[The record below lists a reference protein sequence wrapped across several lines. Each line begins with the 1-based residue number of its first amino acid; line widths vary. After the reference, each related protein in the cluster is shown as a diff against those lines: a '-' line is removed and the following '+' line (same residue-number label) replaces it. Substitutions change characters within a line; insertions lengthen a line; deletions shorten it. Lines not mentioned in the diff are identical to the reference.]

1 MKTKS
6 KNKKLRI
13 ALGICIPLIIIIAA
27 ALAVVMKYGP
37 TFGFY
42 LVPPSA
48 ERYGKDA
55 LATIGK
61 NGIYSESYEWKS
73 TYEECL
79 KMIEN
84 AESYE
89 DTYPAIKKAL
99 SVCGG
104 KHSMLMTKSESQ
116 DTTESYDEVL
126 PTVSLD
132 GDIAIIKLPDFL
144 VTAEDF
150 LVTAE
155 AGQKYAKVAED
166 FIHENRDKIK
176 GVVLDLRGNIGG
188 DMGPMATAVS
198 SLLPDGE
205 LVYYH
210 YRSYD
215 IPVTLKNGV
224 VSNAG
229 TGGRSLYPEEK
240 LNVPVAIL
248 TDDMTASSGE
258 ALTLC
263 FRGLENTRTFGA
275 PTAGYTSVNMLYNM
289 YDGAQMYLT
298 VAFDKARTGEIF
310 KETPI
315 EPDVATDSPLEAA
328 LEWLRS

>member
-48 ERYGKDA
+48 ETYGKNA
-55 LATIGK
+55 LSTIDK
-61 NGIYSESYEWKS
+61 NGIFAGNDEWKS
-73 TYEECL
+73 TYNECL

-84 AESYE
+84 AKSY
-89 DTYPAIKKAL
+89 DNTYDAIRKAL
-99 SVCGG
+99 SVGGG

-116 DTTESYDEVL
+116 NTTESYDEVL
-126 PTVSLD
+126 PTVSID
-132 GDIAIIKLPDFL
+132 GNIAIIKLPDFL
-144 VTAEDF
+144 G
-150 LVTAE
+150 TAE
-155 AGQKYAKVAED
+155 AGQKYAKIAED

-176 GVVLDLRGNIGG
+176 GVVLDLRGNTGG

-229 TGGRSLYPEEK
+229 TGGKSLYPDEK

-298 VAFDKARTGEIF
+298 VAFDKVRTGEIF
-310 KETPI
+310 KETSI

-328 LEWLRS
+328 LEWLRG

>member
-1 MKTKS
+1 MKSNKRKS
-6 KNKKLRI
+6 RKLRI
-13 ALGICIPLIIIIAA
+13 ALGICIPLALIIAA
-27 ALAVVMKYGP
+27 ALTVVAKYGP
-37 TFGFY
+37 DFGLY
-42 LVPPSA
+42 LVPPST

-61 NGIYSESYEWKS
+61 NGIYSGSDEWKS

-116 DTTESYDEVL
+116 STSDSYDEVL
-126 PTVSLD
+126 PTVSLN
-132 GDIAIIKLPDFL
+132 GDIAVIKLPDFL
-144 VTAEDF
+144 G
-150 LVTAE
+150 TAE
-155 AGQKYAKVAED
+155 AGRKYAKVAED
-166 FIHENRDKIK
+166 FIHENRDKIN
-176 GVVLDLRGNIGG
+176 GVVLDLRGNTGG
-188 DMGPMATAVS
+188 DMGPMATALS

-205 LVYYH
+205 LMYYH

-215 IPVTLKNGV
+215 VPVTLKDGV
-224 VSNAG
+224 ISNAG
-229 TGGRSLYPEEK
+229 TGGKSLYPDEK
-240 LNVPVAIL
+240 LKVPVAIL
-248 TDDMTASSGE
+248 TDGMTASSGE

-263 FRGLENTRTFGA
+263 FRGLENVKTFGA
-275 PTAGYTSVNMLYNM
+275 PTAGYTSVNMLYSL

>member
-48 ERYGKDA
+48 ETYGKNA
-55 LATIGK
+55 LSTIDK
-61 NGIYSESYEWKS
+61 NGIFAGNDEWKS
-73 TYEECL
+73 TYNECL

-84 AESYE
+84 AKSYD
-89 DTYPAIKKAL
+89 DTYDAIRKAL
-99 SVCGG
+99 SVGGG

-144 VTAEDF
+144 G
-150 LVTAE
+150 TAE

-176 GVVLDLRGNIGG
+176 GVVLDLRGNTGG

-229 TGGRSLYPEEK
+229 TGGKSLYPDEK

-310 KETPI
+310 KETYI

-328 LEWLRS
+328 LEWLRG

>member
-48 ERYGKDA
+48 ETYGKNA
-55 LATIGK
+55 LSTIDK
-61 NGIYSESYEWKS
+61 NGIFAGNDEWKS
-73 TYEECL
+73 TYNECL

-84 AESYE
+84 AKSYD
-89 DTYPAIKKAL
+89 DTYDAIRKAL
-99 SVCGG
+99 SVGGG

-144 VTAEDF
+144 G
-150 LVTAE
+150 TAE

-176 GVVLDLRGNIGG
+176 GIVLDLRGNTGG

-229 TGGRSLYPEEK
+229 TGGKSLYPEEK

-328 LEWLRS
+328 LEWLRG

>member
-1 MKTKS
+1 MKSNKRKS
-6 KNKKLRI
+6 RKLRI
-13 ALGICIPLIIIIAA
+13 ALGICIPLALIIAA
-27 ALAVVMKYGP
+27 TLTVVAKYGP
-37 TFGFY
+37 DFGLY

-61 NGIYSESYEWKS
+61 NGIYSGSDEWKS

-99 SVCGG
+99 SICGG
-104 KHSMLMTKSESQ
+104 KHSILMTKSESQ
-116 DTTESYDEVL
+116 STSDSYDEVL
-126 PTVSLD
+126 PTVSLN
-132 GDIAIIKLPDFL
+132 GDIAVIKLPDFL
-144 VTAEDF
+144 G
-150 LVTAE
+150 TAE
-155 AGQKYAKVAED
+155 AGRKYAKVAED
-166 FIHENRDKIK
+166 FIHENRDKIN
-176 GVVLDLRGNIGG
+176 GVVLDLRGNTGG

-205 LVYYH
+205 LMYYH

-215 IPVTLKNGV
+215 VPVTLKDGV
-224 VSNAG
+224 ISNAG
-229 TGGRSLYPEEK
+229 TGGKSLYPDEK
-240 LNVPVAIL
+240 LKVPVAIL
-248 TDDMTASSGE
+248 TDGMTASSGE

-263 FRGLENTRTFGA
+263 FRGLENVKTFGA
-275 PTAGYTSVNMLYNM
+275 PTAGYTSVNMLYSL

-310 KETPI
+310 KETSI

>member
-48 ERYGKDA
+48 ETYGKNA
-55 LATIGK
+55 LSTIDK
-61 NGIYSESYEWKS
+61 NGIFAGNDEWKS
-73 TYEECL
+73 TYNECL

-84 AESYE
+84 AKSY
-89 DTYPAIKKAL
+89 DNTYDAIRKAL
-99 SVCGG
+99 SVGGG

-116 DTTESYDEVL
+116 DTTDSYDEVL

-144 VTAEDF
+144 G
-150 LVTAE
+150 TAE

-176 GVVLDLRGNIGG
+176 GVVLDLRGNTGG

-215 IPVTLKNGV
+215 VPVTLKNGV

-229 TGGRSLYPEEK
+229 TGGKSLYPDEK

>member
-13 ALGICIPLIIIIAA
+13 ALGICIPFIIIIAA

-48 ERYGKDA
+48 ETYGKNA
-55 LATIGK
+55 LSTIDK
-61 NGIYSESYEWKS
+61 NGIFAGNDEWKS
-73 TYEECL
+73 TYNECL

-84 AESYE
+84 AKNYD
-89 DTYPAIKKAL
+89 DTYDAIRKAL
-99 SVCGG
+99 SVGGG

-144 VTAEDF
+144 G
-150 LVTAE
+150 TAE

-176 GVVLDLRGNIGG
+176 GVVLDLRGNTGG

-215 IPVTLKNGV
+215 VPVTLKNGV

-229 TGGRSLYPEEK
+229 TGGKSLYPEEK

-310 KETPI
+310 KETSI

-328 LEWLRS
+328 LEWLRG

>member
-1 MKTKS
+1 MKSNKRKS
-6 KNKKLRI
+6 RKLRI
-13 ALGICIPLIIIIAA
+13 ALGICIPLALIIAA
-27 ALAVVMKYGP
+27 TLTVVAKYGP
-37 TFGFY
+37 DFGLY

-61 NGIYSESYEWKS
+61 NGIYSGSDEWKS

-104 KHSMLMTKSESQ
+104 KHSILMTKSESQ
-116 DTTESYDEVL
+116 STSDSYDEVL
-126 PTVSLD
+126 PTVSLN
-132 GDIAIIKLPDFL
+132 GDIAVIKLPDFL
-144 VTAEDF
+144 G
-150 LVTAE
+150 TAE
-155 AGQKYAKVAED
+155 AGRKYAKVAED
-166 FIHENRDKIK
+166 FIHENRDKIN
-176 GVVLDLRGNIGG
+176 GVVLDLRGNTGG
-188 DMGPMATAVS
+188 DMGSMATAVS

-205 LVYYH
+205 LMYYH

-215 IPVTLKNGV
+215 VPVTLKDGV
-224 VSNAG
+224 ISNAG
-229 TGGRSLYPEEK
+229 TGGKSLYPDEK
-240 LNVPVAIL
+240 LKVPVAIL

-263 FRGLENTRTFGA
+263 FRGLENVKTFGA
-275 PTAGYTSVNMLYNM
+275 PTAGYTSVNMLYSL

-310 KETPI
+310 KETSI

>member
-1 MKTKS
+1 MRTKS

-48 ERYGKDA
+48 ETYGKNA
-55 LATIGK
+55 LSTIDK
-61 NGIYSESYEWKS
+61 NGIFAGNDEWKS
-73 TYEECL
+73 TYNECL

-84 AESYE
+84 AKSYD
-89 DTYPAIKKAL
+89 DTYDAIRKAL
-99 SVCGG
+99 SVGGG

-116 DTTESYDEVL
+116 NTTESYDEVL

-144 VTAEDF
+144 G
-150 LVTAE
+150 TAE
-155 AGQKYAKVAED
+155 AGQKYAKVAEG

-176 GVVLDLRGNIGG
+176 GVVLDLRGNTGG

-215 IPVTLKNGV
+215 VPVTLKNGV

-229 TGGRSLYPEEK
+229 TGGKSLYPEEK

-298 VAFDKARTGEIF
+298 VAFDKAQTGEIF
-310 KETPI
+310 KETSI

-328 LEWLRS
+328 LEWLRG

>member
-1 MKTKS
+1 MKSNKRKS
-6 KNKKLRI
+6 RKLRI
-13 ALGICIPLIIIIAA
+13 ALGICIPLALIIAA
-27 ALAVVMKYGP
+27 ALTVVAKYGP
-37 TFGFY
+37 DFGLY

-61 NGIYSESYEWKS
+61 NGIYSGSDEWKS

-116 DTTESYDEVL
+116 STSDSYDEVL
-126 PTVSLD
+126 PTVSLN
-132 GDIAIIKLPDFL
+132 GDIAVIKLPDFL
-144 VTAEDF
+144 G
-150 LVTAE
+150 TAE
-155 AGQKYAKVAED
+155 AGRKYAKVAED

-176 GVVLDLRGNIGG
+176 GVVLDLRGNTGG

-205 LVYYH
+205 LMYYH

-215 IPVTLKNGV
+215 VPVTLKDGV
-224 VSNAG
+224 ISNAG
-229 TGGRSLYPEEK
+229 TGGKSLYPEEK

-298 VAFDKARTGEIF
+298 VAFDKARTGEVF
-310 KETPI
+310 EETRI
-315 EPDVATDSPLEAA
+315 VPDVVTDSPLEAA
-328 LEWLRS
+328 LEWLGG

>member
-48 ERYGKDA
+48 ETYGKNA
-55 LATIGK
+55 LSTIDK
-61 NGIYSESYEWKS
+61 NGIFAGNDEWKS
-73 TYEECL
+73 TYNECL

-84 AESYE
+84 AKSYD
-89 DTYPAIKKAL
+89 DTYDAIRKAL
-99 SVCGG
+99 SVGGG

-144 VTAEDF
+144 G
-150 LVTAE
+150 TAE
-155 AGQKYAKVAED
+155 AGQKYAKIAED

-176 GVVLDLRGNIGG
+176 GVVLDLRGNTGG

-215 IPVTLKNGV
+215 VPVTLKNGV

-229 TGGRSLYPEEK
+229 TGGKSLYPEEK

>member
-48 ERYGKDA
+48 ETYGKNA
-55 LATIGK
+55 LSTIDK
-61 NGIYSESYEWKS
+61 NGIFAGNDEWKS
-73 TYEECL
+73 TYNECL

-84 AESYE
+84 AKSYD
-89 DTYPAIKKAL
+89 DTYDAIRKAL
-99 SVCGG
+99 SVGGG

-116 DTTESYDEVL
+116 NTTESYDEVL

-144 VTAEDF
+144 G
-150 LVTAE
+150 TAE

-176 GVVLDLRGNIGG
+176 GVVLDLRSNTGG

-229 TGGRSLYPEEK
+229 TGGKSLYPDEK

-258 ALTLC
+258 ALALC

>member
-48 ERYGKDA
+48 ETYGKNA
-55 LATIGK
+55 LSTIDK
-61 NGIYSESYEWKS
+61 NGIFAGNDEWKS
-73 TYEECL
+73 TYNECL

-84 AESYE
+84 AKNYN
-89 DTYPAIKKAL
+89 DTYDAIRKAL
-99 SVCGG
+99 SVGGG

-144 VTAEDF
+144 G
-150 LVTAE
+150 TAE

-176 GVVLDLRGNIGG
+176 GVVLDLRGNTGG

-215 IPVTLKNGV
+215 VPVTLKNGV

-229 TGGRSLYPEEK
+229 TGGKSLYPEEK

-263 FRGLENTRTFGA
+263 FRGLERTRTFGA

-328 LEWLRS
+328 LEWLRG

>member
-48 ERYGKDA
+48 ETYGKNA
-55 LATIGK
+55 LSTIDK
-61 NGIYSESYEWKS
+61 NGIFAGNDEWKS
-73 TYEECL
+73 TYNECL

-84 AESYE
+84 AKSY
-89 DTYPAIKKAL
+89 DNTYDAIRKAL
-99 SVCGG
+99 SVGGG

-144 VTAEDF
+144 G
-150 LVTAE
+150 TAE

-176 GVVLDLRGNIGG
+176 GVVLDLRGNTGG

-229 TGGRSLYPEEK
+229 TGGKSLYPDEK

-263 FRGLENTRTFGA
+263 FRGLERTRTFGA

-328 LEWLRS
+328 LEWLRG

>member
-13 ALGICIPLIIIIAA
+13 ALGICIPFIIIIAA

-42 LVPPSA
+42 LVPPLA
-48 ERYGKDA
+48 ETYGKNA
-55 LATIGK
+55 LSTIDK
-61 NGIYSESYEWKS
+61 NGIFAGNDEWKS
-73 TYEECL
+73 TYNECL
-79 KMIEN
+79 KMIES
-84 AESYE
+84 AKSYD
-89 DTYPAIKKAL
+89 DTYDAIRKAL
-99 SVCGG
+99 SVGGG

-116 DTTESYDEVL
+116 NTTESYDEVL
-126 PTVSLD
+126 PTASLD

-144 VTAEDF
+144 G
-150 LVTAE
+150 TAE
-155 AGQKYAKVAED
+155 AGQKYAKIAED

-176 GVVLDLRGNIGG
+176 GVVLDLRGNTGG
-188 DMGPMATAVS
+188 DMGPMAAAVS

-205 LVYYH
+205 MVYYH

-215 IPVTLKNGV
+215 VPVTLKNGV

-229 TGGRSLYPEEK
+229 TGGKSLYPDEK

-248 TDDMTASSGE
+248 TDNMTASSGE

-310 KETPI
+310 KETSI

-328 LEWLRS
+328 LEWLRG

>member
-48 ERYGKDA
+48 ETYGKNA
-55 LATIGK
+55 LSTIDK
-61 NGIYSESYEWKS
+61 NGIFAGNDEWKS
-73 TYEECL
+73 TYNECL

-84 AESYE
+84 AKSYD
-89 DTYPAIKKAL
+89 DTYDAIRKAL
-99 SVCGG
+99 SVGGG

-144 VTAEDF
+144 G
-150 LVTAE
+150 TAE

-176 GVVLDLRGNIGG
+176 GVVLDLRGNTGG

-215 IPVTLKNGV
+215 VPVTLKNGV

-229 TGGRSLYPEEK
+229 TGGKSLYPEEK

-310 KETPI
+310 KETSI

-328 LEWLRS
+328 LEWLRA

>member
-48 ERYGKDA
+48 ETYGKNA
-55 LATIGK
+55 LSTIDK
-61 NGIYSESYEWKS
+61 NGIFAGNDEWKS
-73 TYEECL
+73 TYNECL

-84 AESYE
+84 AKSYD
-89 DTYPAIKKAL
+89 DTYDAIRKAL
-99 SVCGG
+99 SVGGG

-116 DTTESYDEVL
+116 NTTESYDEVL
-126 PTVSLD
+126 PTASLD

-144 VTAEDF
+144 G
-150 LVTAE
+150 TAE
-155 AGQKYAKVAED
+155 AGQKYAKIAED

-176 GVVLDLRGNIGG
+176 GVVLDLRGNTGG

-215 IPVTLKNGV
+215 VPVTLKNGV

-229 TGGRSLYPEEK
+229 TGGKSLYPDEK

-248 TDDMTASSGE
+248 TDNMTASSGE

-310 KETPI
+310 KETSI

-328 LEWLRS
+328 LEWLRG

>member
-1 MKTKS
+1 MKSNKRKS
-6 KNKKLRI
+6 RKLRI
-13 ALGICIPLIIIIAA
+13 ALGICIPLALIIAA
-27 ALAVVMKYGP
+27 ALTVFAKYGP
-37 TFGFY
+37 DFGLY
-42 LVPPSA
+42 LVQPSA

-61 NGIYSESYEWKS
+61 NGIYSGSDEWKS

-116 DTTESYDEVL
+116 STSDSYDEVL
-126 PTVSLD
+126 PTVSLN
-132 GDIAIIKLPDFL
+132 GDIAVIKLPDFL
-144 VTAEDF
+144 G
-150 LVTAE
+150 TAE
-155 AGQKYAKVAED
+155 AGRKYAKVAED

-176 GVVLDLRGNIGG
+176 GVVLDLRGNTGG

-205 LVYYH
+205 LMYYH

-215 IPVTLKNGV
+215 VPVTLKDGV
-224 VSNAG
+224 ISNAG
-229 TGGRSLYPEEK
+229 TGGKSLYPDEK
-240 LNVPVAIL
+240 LKVPVAIL
-248 TDDMTASSGE
+248 TDGMTASSGE

-263 FRGLENTRTFGA
+263 FRGLENVKTFGT
-275 PTAGYTSVNMLYNM
+275 PTAGYTSVNMLYSL

-310 KETPI
+310 KETSI

>member
-48 ERYGKDA
+48 ETYGKNA
-55 LATIGK
+55 LSTIDK
-61 NGIYSESYEWKS
+61 NGIFAVNDEWKS
-73 TYEECL
+73 TYNECL

-84 AESYE
+84 AKSY
-89 DTYPAIKKAL
+89 DNTYDAIRKAL
-99 SVCGG
+99 SVGGG

-126 PTVSLD
+126 PTVSID
-132 GDIAIIKLPDFL
+132 GNIAIIKLPDFL
-144 VTAEDF
+144 G
-150 LVTAE
+150 TAE

-176 GVVLDLRGNIGG
+176 GVVLDLRGNTGG

-215 IPVTLKNGV
+215 VPVTLKNGV

-229 TGGRSLYPEEK
+229 TGGKSLYPEEK

-258 ALTLC
+258 ALALC

>member
-1 MKTKS
+1 MKSNKRKS
-6 KNKKLRI
+6 RKLRI
-13 ALGICIPLIIIIAA
+13 ALGICIPLALIIAA
-27 ALAVVMKYGP
+27 ALTVVAKYGP
-37 TFGFY
+37 DFGLY

-61 NGIYSESYEWKS
+61 NGIYSGSDEWKS

-79 KMIEN
+79 KIIEN

-116 DTTESYDEVL
+116 STSDSYDEVL
-126 PTVSLD
+126 PTVSLN
-132 GDIAIIKLPDFL
+132 GDIAVIKLPDFL
-144 VTAEDF
+144 G
-150 LVTAE
+150 TAE
-155 AGQKYAKVAED
+155 AGRKYAKVAED
-166 FIHENRDKIK
+166 FIHENRDKIN
-176 GVVLDLRGNIGG
+176 GVVLDLRGNTGG

-205 LVYYH
+205 LMYYH

-215 IPVTLKNGV
+215 VPVTLKDGV
-224 VSNAG
+224 ISNAG
-229 TGGRSLYPEEK
+229 TGGKSLYPDEK
-240 LNVPVAIL
+240 LKVPVAIL
-248 TDDMTASSGE
+248 TDGMTASSGE

-263 FRGLENTRTFGA
+263 FRGLENVKTFGA
-275 PTAGYTSVNMLYNM
+275 PTAGYTSVNMLYSL

-310 KETPI
+310 KETSI

>member
-1 MKTKS
+1 MKSNKRKS
-6 KNKKLRI
+6 RKLRI
-13 ALGICIPLIIIIAA
+13 ALGICIPLALIIAA
-27 ALAVVMKYGP
+27 ALTVFAKYGP
-37 TFGFY
+37 DFGLY

-61 NGIYSESYEWKS
+61 NGIYSGSDEWKS

-116 DTTESYDEVL
+116 STSDSYDEVL
-126 PTVSLD
+126 PTVSLN
-132 GDIAIIKLPDFL
+132 GDIAVIKLPDFL
-144 VTAEDF
+144 G
-150 LVTAE
+150 TAE
-155 AGQKYAKVAED
+155 AGRKYAKVAED

-176 GVVLDLRGNIGG
+176 GVVLDLRGNTGG

-205 LVYYH
+205 LMYYH

-215 IPVTLKNGV
+215 VPVTLKDGV
-224 VSNAG
+224 ISNAG
-229 TGGRSLYPEEK
+229 TGGKSLYPDEK
-240 LNVPVAIL
+240 LKVPVAIL
-248 TDDMTASSGE
+248 TDGMTASSGE

-263 FRGLENTRTFGA
+263 FRGLENVKTFGA
-275 PTAGYTSVNMLYNM
+275 PTAGYTSVNMLYSL
-289 YDGAQMYLT
+289 YDGAQLYLT

-310 KETPI
+310 KETSI
-315 EPDVATDSPLEAA
+315 EPDVATDSPLETA

>member
-48 ERYGKDA
+48 ETYGKNA
-55 LATIGK
+55 LSTIDK
-61 NGIYSESYEWKS
+61 NGIFAGNDEWKS
-73 TYEECL
+73 TYNECL

-84 AESYE
+84 AKSY
-89 DTYPAIKKAL
+89 DNTYDAIRKAL
-99 SVCGG
+99 SVGGG

-144 VTAEDF
+144 G
-150 LVTAE
+150 TAE

-176 GVVLDLRGNIGG
+176 GVVLDLRGNTGG

-229 TGGRSLYPEEK
+229 TGGKSLYPEEK

-328 LEWLRS
+328 LEWLRG

>member
-13 ALGICIPLIIIIAA
+13 ALGICIPFIIIIAA

-48 ERYGKDA
+48 ETYGKNA
-55 LATIGK
+55 LSTIDK
-61 NGIYSESYEWKS
+61 NGIFAGNDEWKS
-73 TYEECL
+73 TYNECL

-84 AESYE
+84 AKSYD
-89 DTYPAIKKAL
+89 DTYDAIRKAL
-99 SVCGG
+99 SVGGG

-144 VTAEDF
+144 G
-150 LVTAE
+150 TAE

-176 GVVLDLRGNIGG
+176 GVVLDLRGNTGG

-215 IPVTLKNGV
+215 VPVTLKNGV

-229 TGGRSLYPEEK
+229 TGGKSLYPEEK

-328 LEWLRS
+328 LEWLRG

>member
-1 MKTKS
+1 MKSNKRKS
-6 KNKKLRI
+6 RKLRI
-13 ALGICIPLIIIIAA
+13 ALGICIPLALIIAA
-27 ALAVVMKYGP
+27 TLTVFAKYGP
-37 TFGFY
+37 DFGLY

-61 NGIYSESYEWKS
+61 NGIYSGSDEWKS

-116 DTTESYDEVL
+116 STSDSYDEVL
-126 PTVSLD
+126 PTVSLN
-132 GDIAIIKLPDFL
+132 GDIAVIKLPDFL
-144 VTAEDF
+144 G
-150 LVTAE
+150 TAE
-155 AGQKYAKVAED
+155 AGRKYAKVAED
-166 FIHENRDKIK
+166 FIHENRDKIN
-176 GVVLDLRGNIGG
+176 GVVLDLRGNTGG

-205 LVYYH
+205 LMYYH

-215 IPVTLKNGV
+215 VPVTLKDGV
-224 VSNAG
+224 ISNAG
-229 TGGRSLYPEEK
+229 TGGKSLYPDEK
-240 LNVPVAIL
+240 LKVPVAIL
-248 TDDMTASSGE
+248 TDGMTASSGE

-263 FRGLENTRTFGA
+263 FRGLENVKTFGA
-275 PTAGYTSVNMLYNM
+275 PTAGYTSVNMLYSL

>member
-48 ERYGKDA
+48 EIYGKNA
-55 LATIGK
+55 LSTIDK
-61 NGIYSESYEWKS
+61 NGIFAGNDEWKS
-73 TYEECL
+73 TYNECL

-84 AESYE
+84 AKSYG
-89 DTYPAIKKAL
+89 DTYDAIRKAL
-99 SVCGG
+99 SVGGG

-144 VTAEDF
+144 G
-150 LVTAE
+150 TAE

-176 GVVLDLRGNIGG
+176 GVVLDLRGNTGG

-229 TGGRSLYPEEK
+229 TGGKSLYPEEK

-328 LEWLRS
+328 LEWLRG

>member
-42 LVPPSA
+42 LVLPSA
-48 ERYGKDA
+48 ETYGKNA
-55 LATIGK
+55 LSTIDK
-61 NGIYSESYEWKS
+61 NGIFAGNDEWKS
-73 TYEECL
+73 TYNECL

-84 AESYE
+84 AKNYD
-89 DTYPAIKKAL
+89 DTYDAIRKAL
-99 SVCGG
+99 SVGGG

-144 VTAEDF
+144 G
-150 LVTAE
+150 TAE

-176 GVVLDLRGNIGG
+176 GVVLDLRGNTGG

-215 IPVTLKNGV
+215 VPVTLKNGV

-229 TGGRSLYPEEK
+229 TGGKSLYPEEK

-328 LEWLRS
+328 LEWLRG

>member
-1 MKTKS
+1 MKSNKRKS
-6 KNKKLRI
+6 RKLRI
-13 ALGICIPLIIIIAA
+13 ALGICIPLALIIAA
-27 ALAVVMKYGP
+27 ALTVVAKYGP
-37 TFGFY
+37 DFGLY

-61 NGIYSESYEWKS
+61 NGIYSGSDEWKS

-116 DTTESYDEVL
+116 STSDSYDEVL
-126 PTVSLD
+126 PTVSLN
-132 GDIAIIKLPDFL
+132 GDIAVIKLPDFL
-144 VTAEDF
+144 G
-150 LVTAE
+150 TAE

-176 GVVLDLRGNIGG
+176 GVVLDLRGNTGG

-205 LVYYH
+205 LMYYH

-215 IPVTLKNGV
+215 VPVTLKDGV
-224 VSNAG
+224 ISNAG
-229 TGGRSLYPEEK
+229 TGGKSLYPDEK
-240 LNVPVAIL
+240 LKVPVAIL
-248 TDDMTASSGE
+248 TDGMTASSGE

-263 FRGLENTRTFGA
+263 FRGLEKVKTFGA
-275 PTAGYTSVNMLYNM
+275 PTAGYTSVNMLYSL
-289 YDGAQMYLT
+289 YDGAQLYLT

-310 KETPI
+310 KETSI

>member
-1 MKTKS
+1 MKSNKRKS
-6 KNKKLRI
+6 RKLRI
-13 ALGICIPLIIIIAA
+13 ALGICIPLALIIAA
-27 ALAVVMKYGP
+27 ALTVFAKYGP
-37 TFGFY
+37 DFGLY

-61 NGIYSESYEWKS
+61 NGIYSGSDEWKS

-99 SVCGG
+99 SVGGG

-116 DTTESYDEVL
+116 STSDSYDEVL
-126 PTVSLD
+126 PTVSLN
-132 GDIAIIKLPDFL
+132 GDIAVIKLPDFL
-144 VTAEDF
+144 G
-150 LVTAE
+150 TAE
-155 AGQKYAKVAED
+155 AGRKYAKVAED
-166 FIHENRDKIK
+166 FIHENRDKVN
-176 GVVLDLRGNIGG
+176 GVVLDLRGNTGG

-205 LVYYH
+205 LMYYH

-215 IPVTLKNGV
+215 VPVTLKDGV
-224 VSNAG
+224 ISNAG
-229 TGGRSLYPEEK
+229 TGGKSLYPDEK
-240 LNVPVAIL
+240 LKVPVAIL
-248 TDDMTASSGE
+248 TDGMTASSGE

-263 FRGLENTRTFGA
+263 FRGLENVKTFGA
-275 PTAGYTSVNMLYNM
+275 PTAGYTSVNMLYSL

-310 KETPI
+310 KETSI

>member
-1 MKTKS
+1 MKSNKRKS
-6 KNKKLRI
+6 RKLRI
-13 ALGICIPLIIIIAA
+13 ALGICIPLALIIAA
-27 ALAVVMKYGP
+27 TLTVVAKYGP
-37 TFGFY
+37 DFGLY

-61 NGIYSESYEWKS
+61 NGIYSGSDEWKS

-104 KHSMLMTKSESQ
+104 KHSILMTKSESQ
-116 DTTESYDEVL
+116 STSDSYDEVL
-126 PTVSLD
+126 PTVSLN
-132 GDIAIIKLPDFL
+132 GDIAVIKLPDFL
-144 VTAEDF
+144 G
-150 LVTAE
+150 TAE
-155 AGQKYAKVAED
+155 AGRKYAKVAED
-166 FIHENRDKIK
+166 FIHENRDKIN
-176 GVVLDLRGNIGG
+176 GVVLDLRGNTGG

-205 LVYYH
+205 LMYYH

-215 IPVTLKNGV
+215 VPVTLKDGV
-224 VSNAG
+224 IDNAG
-229 TGGRSLYPEEK
+229 TGGKSLYPDEK
-240 LNVPVAIL
+240 LNVPVAML
-248 TDDMTASSGE
+248 TDGMTASSGE

-263 FRGLENTRTFGA
+263 FRGLENVKTFGA
-275 PTAGYTSVNMLYNM
+275 PTAGYTSVNMLYSL

-310 KETPI
+310 KETSI

>member
-1 MKTKS
+1 MKSNKR
-6 KNKKLRI
+6 KNRKLRI
-13 ALGICIPLIIIIAA
+13 ALGICIPLALIIAA
-27 ALAVVMKYGP
+27 TLTVVAKYGP
-37 TFGFY
+37 DFGLY

-61 NGIYSESYEWKS
+61 NGIYSGSDEWKS

-79 KMIEN
+79 KMIKN

-116 DTTESYDEVL
+116 STSDSYDEVL
-126 PTVSLD
+126 PTVSLN
-132 GDIAIIKLPDFL
+132 GDIAVIKLPDFL
-144 VTAEDF
+144 G
-150 LVTAE
+150 TAE
-155 AGQKYAKVAED
+155 AGRKYAKVAED

-176 GVVLDLRGNIGG
+176 GVVLDLRGNTGG

-205 LVYYH
+205 LMYYH

-215 IPVTLKNGV
+215 VPVTLKDGV
-224 VSNAG
+224 ISNAG
-229 TGGRSLYPEEK
+229 TGGKSLYPDEK
-240 LNVPVAIL
+240 LKVPVAIL

-263 FRGLENTRTFGA
+263 FRGLENVKTFGA
-275 PTAGYTSVNMLYNM
+275 PTAGYTSVNILYSL

-310 KETPI
+310 KETSI

>member
-48 ERYGKDA
+48 ETYGKNA
-55 LATIGK
+55 LSTIDK
-61 NGIYSESYEWKS
+61 NGIFAGNDEWKS
-73 TYEECL
+73 TYNECL

-84 AESYE
+84 AKSYD
-89 DTYPAIKKAL
+89 DTYDAIRKAL
-99 SVCGG
+99 SVGGG

-144 VTAEDF
+144 G
-150 LVTAE
+150 TAE
-155 AGQKYAKVAED
+155 AGQKYAKVTED

-176 GVVLDLRGNIGG
+176 GVVLDLRGNTGG

-229 TGGRSLYPEEK
+229 TGGKSLYPEEK

-258 ALTLC
+258 ALALC

>member
-1 MKTKS
+1 MKSNKRKS
-6 KNKKLRI
+6 RKLRI
-13 ALGICIPLIIIIAA
+13 ALGICIPLALIIAA
-27 ALAVVMKYGP
+27 ALTVVAKYGP
-37 TFGFY
+37 DFGLY

-61 NGIYSESYEWKS
+61 NGIYSGSDEWKS

-79 KMIEN
+79 KTIEN

-99 SVCGG
+99 SVGGG

-126 PTVSLD
+126 PTVSLN
-132 GDIAIIKLPDFL
+132 GDIAVIKLPDFL
-144 VTAEDF
+144 G
-150 LVTAE
+150 TAE
-155 AGQKYAKVAED
+155 AGRKYAKVAED
-166 FIHENRDKIK
+166 FIHENRDKIN
-176 GVVLDLRGNIGG
+176 GVVLDLRGNTGG

-205 LVYYH
+205 LMYYH

-215 IPVTLKNGV
+215 VPVTLKDGV
-224 VSNAG
+224 ISNAG
-229 TGGRSLYPEEK
+229 TGGKSLYPDEK
-240 LNVPVAIL
+240 LKVPVAIL
-248 TDDMTASSGE
+248 TDGMTASSGE

-263 FRGLENTRTFGA
+263 FRGLENVKTFGA
-275 PTAGYTSVNMLYNM
+275 PTAGYTSVNMLYSL

-310 KETPI
+310 KETSI

>member
-13 ALGICIPLIIIIAA
+13 ALGISIPIIIIIAA

-48 ERYGKDA
+48 ETYGKNA
-55 LATIGK
+55 LSTIDK
-61 NGIYSESYEWKS
+61 NGIFAGNDEWKS
-73 TYEECL
+73 TYNECL

-84 AESYE
+84 AKSYD
-89 DTYPAIKKAL
+89 DTYDAIRKAL
-99 SVCGG
+99 SVGGG

-144 VTAEDF
+144 G
-150 LVTAE
+150 TAE

-176 GVVLDLRGNIGG
+176 GVVLDLRGNTGG

-215 IPVTLKNGV
+215 VPVTLKNGV

-229 TGGRSLYPEEK
+229 TGGKSLYPEEK

-263 FRGLENTRTFGA
+263 FRGLENTRTVGA
-275 PTAGYTSVNMLYNM
+275 PTAGYTSGNMLYNM

-298 VAFDKARTGEIF
+298 VALDKARTGEIF
-310 KETPI
+310 KETSI

-328 LEWLRS
+328 LEWLRG

>member
-1 MKTKS
+1 MKSNKRKS
-6 KNKKLRI
+6 RKLRI
-13 ALGICIPLIIIIAA
+13 ALGICIPLALIIAA
-27 ALAVVMKYGP
+27 ALTVVAKYGP
-37 TFGFY
+37 DFGLY

-61 NGIYSESYEWKS
+61 NGIYSGSDEWKS

-79 KMIEN
+79 KTIEN

-99 SVCGG
+99 SVGGG

-116 DTTESYDEVL
+116 STSDSYDEVL

-144 VTAEDF
+144 G
-150 LVTAE
+150 TAE
-155 AGQKYAKVAED
+155 AGRKYAKVAED

-176 GVVLDLRGNIGG
+176 GVVLDLRGNTGG

-205 LVYYH
+205 LMYYH

-215 IPVTLKNGV
+215 VPVTLKDGV
-224 VSNAG
+224 ISNTG
-229 TGGRSLYPEEK
+229 TGGKSLYPDEK
-240 LNVPVAIL
+240 LKVPVAIL

-275 PTAGYTSVNMLYNM
+275 PTAGYTSVNMLYSL

-298 VAFDKARTGEIF
+298 VAFDKARTGEVF
-310 KETPI
+310 EETRI
-315 EPDVATDSPLEAA
+315 EPDVVTDSPLEVA

>member
-48 ERYGKDA
+48 ETYGKNA
-55 LATIGK
+55 LSTIDK
-61 NGIYSESYEWKS
+61 NGIFAGNDEWKN
-73 TYEECL
+73 TYNECL

-84 AESYE
+84 AKNYD
-89 DTYPAIKKAL
+89 DTYDAIRKAL
-99 SVCGG
+99 SVGGG

-132 GDIAIIKLPDFL
+132 GNIAIIKLPDFL
-144 VTAEDF
+144 G
-150 LVTAE
+150 TAE

-176 GVVLDLRGNIGG
+176 GVVLDLRGNTGG

-215 IPVTLKNGV
+215 VPVTLKNGV

-229 TGGRSLYPEEK
+229 TGGKSLYPDEK

-310 KETPI
+310 KETSI

>member
-1 MKTKS
+1 MKSNKRKS
-6 KNKKLRI
+6 RKLRI
-13 ALGICIPLIIIIAA
+13 ALGICIPLALIIAA
-27 ALAVVMKYGP
+27 ALTVVTKYGP
-37 TFGFY
+37 DFGFY

-61 NGIYSESYEWKS
+61 NGIYSGSDEWKS
-73 TYEECL
+73 TYKECL

-84 AESYE
+84 AGSYE

-116 DTTESYDEVL
+116 STSDSYNEVL

-132 GDIAIIKLPDFL
+132 GDIAVIKLPDFL
-144 VTAEDF
+144 G
-150 LVTAE
+150 TAE
-155 AGQKYAKVAED
+155 AGRKYAKVAED

-176 GVVLDLRGNIGG
+176 GVVLDLRGNTGG

-205 LVYYH
+205 LMYYH

-215 IPVTLKNGV
+215 VPVMLKDGV
-224 VSNAG
+224 ISNAG
-229 TGGRSLYPEEK
+229 TGGKSLYPDEK
-240 LNVPVAIL
+240 LKVPVAIL
-248 TDDMTASSGE
+248 TDGMTASSGE

-263 FRGLENTRTFGA
+263 FRGLENVRTFGA
-275 PTAGYTSVNMLYNM
+275 PTAGYTSVNMLYSL
-289 YDGAQMYLT
+289 YDGAQLYLT

-310 KETPI
+310 KETSI

-328 LEWLRS
+328 LEWLRG

>member
-1 MKTKS
+1 MKSNKRKS
-6 KNKKLRI
+6 RKLRI
-13 ALGICIPLIIIIAA
+13 ALGICIPLALIIAA
-27 ALAVVMKYGP
+27 ALAVVAKYGP
-37 TFGFY
+37 DFGLY

-61 NGIYSESYEWKS
+61 NGIYSGSDEWKS

-84 AESYE
+84 AKSYE

-116 DTTESYDEVL
+116 STSDSYDEVL
-126 PTVSLD
+126 PTVSLN
-132 GDIAIIKLPDFL
+132 GDIAVIKLPDFL
-144 VTAEDF
+144 G
-150 LVTAE
+150 TAE
-155 AGQKYAKVAED
+155 AGRKYAKVAED
-166 FIHENRDKIK
+166 FIHENRDKIN
-176 GVVLDLRGNIGG
+176 GVVLDLRGNTGG

-205 LVYYH
+205 LMYYH

-215 IPVTLKNGV
+215 VPVTLKDGV
-224 VSNAG
+224 ISNAG
-229 TGGRSLYPEEK
+229 TGGKSLYPDEK
-240 LNVPVAIL
+240 LKVPVAIL
-248 TDDMTASSGE
+248 TDGMTASSGE
-258 ALTLC
+258 TLTLC
-263 FRGLENTRTFGA
+263 FRGLENVKTFGA
-275 PTAGYTSVNMLYNM
+275 PTAGYTSVNMLYSL

-310 KETPI
+310 KETSI

>member
-1 MKTKS
+1 MKSNKR
-6 KNKKLRI
+6 KNRKLRI
-13 ALGICIPLIIIIAA
+13 ALGICIPLALIIAA
-27 ALAVVMKYGP
+27 TLTVVAKYGP
-37 TFGFY
+37 DFGLY

-61 NGIYSESYEWKS
+61 NGIYSGSDEWKS

-116 DTTESYDEVL
+116 STSDSYDEVL
-126 PTVSLD
+126 PTVSLN
-132 GDIAIIKLPDFL
+132 GDIAVIKLPDFL
-144 VTAEDF
+144 G
-150 LVTAE
+150 TAE
-155 AGQKYAKVAED
+155 AGRKYAKVAED

-176 GVVLDLRGNIGG
+176 GIVLDLRGNTGG

-205 LVYYH
+205 LMYYH

-215 IPVTLKNGV
+215 VPVTLKDGV
-224 VSNAG
+224 ISNAG
-229 TGGRSLYPEEK
+229 TGGKSLYPDEK
-240 LNVPVAIL
+240 LKVPVAIL

-298 VAFDKARTGEIF
+298 VAFDKARTGEVF
-310 KETPI
+310 EETRI
-315 EPDVATDSPLEAA
+315 VPDVVTDSPLEAA

>member
-1 MKTKS
+1 MKSNKR
-6 KNKKLRI
+6 KNRKLRI
-13 ALGICIPLIIIIAA
+13 ALGICIPLALIIAA
-27 ALAVVMKYGP
+27 TLTVVAKYGP
-37 TFGFY
+37 DFGLY

-61 NGIYSESYEWKS
+61 NGIYSGIDEWKS

-79 KMIEN
+79 EMIEN

-116 DTTESYDEVL
+116 STSDSYDEVL
-126 PTVSLD
+126 PTVSLN
-132 GDIAIIKLPDFL
+132 GDIAVIKLPDFL
-144 VTAEDF
+144 G
-150 LVTAE
+150 TAE
-155 AGQKYAKVAED
+155 AERKYAKVAED

-176 GVVLDLRGNIGG
+176 GVVLDLRGNTGG

-205 LVYYH
+205 LMYYH

-215 IPVTLKNGV
+215 VPVTLKDGV
-224 VSNAG
+224 ISNAG
-229 TGGRSLYPEEK
+229 TGGKSLYPDEK
-240 LNVPVAIL
+240 LKVPVAIL

-263 FRGLENTRTFGA
+263 FRGLENVKTFGA
-275 PTAGYTSVNMLYNM
+275 PTAGYTSVNILYSL

-310 KETPI
+310 KETSI

>member
-48 ERYGKDA
+48 ETYGKNA
-55 LATIGK
+55 LSTIDK
-61 NGIYSESYEWKS
+61 NGIFAGNDEWKN
-73 TYEECL
+73 TYNECL

-84 AESYE
+84 AKSYD
-89 DTYPAIKKAL
+89 DTYDAIRKAL
-99 SVCGG
+99 SVGGG

-144 VTAEDF
+144 G
-150 LVTAE
+150 TAE

-176 GVVLDLRGNIGG
+176 GIVLDLRGNTGG

-229 TGGRSLYPEEK
+229 TGGKSLYPEEK